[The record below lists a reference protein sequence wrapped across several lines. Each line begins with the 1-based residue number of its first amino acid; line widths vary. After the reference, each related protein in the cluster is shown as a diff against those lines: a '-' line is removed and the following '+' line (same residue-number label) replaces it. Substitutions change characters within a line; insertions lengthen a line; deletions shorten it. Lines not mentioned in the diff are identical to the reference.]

1 MSASSSNSNDD
12 IKSVEDTTV
21 VSSSDVATAVRRPRP
36 ERSAGLNAIPEAAL
50 KAAPKGKFAAKG
62 LTKVERPALPGT
74 YLCSHCHAPIELLD
88 NVPNKIQFFSKL
100 ICDKVEVCVSDVCT
114 TCNRGLRARINKDT
128 SVYLSIVERRKR
140 LDEKKK
146 TVAVLVETNKHQVE
160 AQNAECARLVKVIA
174 RLEQKSEDIAVGDDK
189 TMTFAEVTGRIAS
202 VRAMLVEAQSRSV
215 AVAVPREI
223 DTSDL
228 SKKIAQYKWK
238 VDKYNLVLGNIRLCV
253 VHQLTD
259 DDVKVK
265 LPTPKA
271 YIVPS
276 SAVHSVSSSA
286 HSVATTVPS
295 SATAAPASSAGEWA
309 ADW

>member
-12 IKSVEDTTV
+12 VKPVEDTTV
-21 VSSSDVATAVRRPRP
+21 VSSSDVATVETTAVRRYRP

-74 YLCSHCHAPIELLD
+74 YLCSHCHAPVELRD
-88 NVPNKIQFFSKL
+88 NVPNKTQFFSKL
-100 ICDKVEVCVSDVCT
+100 ICGKAEVCVADVCT

-128 SVYLSIVERRKR
+128 SVYLSMVERRKR

-146 TVAVLVETNKHQVE
+146 TAAVLIETNKHQVE

-189 TMTFAEVTGRIAS
+189 TMTFAEVTDRIAS

-215 AVAVPREI
+215 AVAMPREI

-238 VDKYNLVLGNIRLCV
+238 VDKYNQVLGNIKLCV
-253 VHQLTD
+253 IHQLTD

-265 LPTPKA
+265 MPALKA
-271 YIVPS
+271 RSVPS
-276 SAVHSVSSSA
+276 SAAASVS
-286 HSVATTVPS
+286 VPS
-295 SATAAPASSAGEWA
+295 SAAATPASAEVCGEWT